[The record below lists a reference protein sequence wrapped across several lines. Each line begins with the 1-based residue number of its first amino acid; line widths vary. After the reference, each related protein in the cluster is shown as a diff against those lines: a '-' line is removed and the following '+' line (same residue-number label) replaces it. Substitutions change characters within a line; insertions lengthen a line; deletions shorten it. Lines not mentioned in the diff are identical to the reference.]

1 MYEKTKEYEKF
12 IFRDDNR
19 EKINVTHVRKLID
32 SIKARNLLELR
43 PILVNERYEI
53 IDGQHRLL
61 AAKEL
66 GVEIYYKM
74 EKGLEA
80 AEVMTMNLTKPWI
93 AGDYLN
99 YYCKHGYQD
108 YIKLKD
114 FMKKNGIN
122 LRVALTMI
130 QGESKQKMTL
140 FKQGKFQF
148 NDAPQEKELEL
159 CHETIDFIKK
169 MNGFSLY
176 TSSSRFWR
184 ALRKL
189 VTHAN
194 FDNGKWKE
202 NLSKM
207 IERFQ
212 AKPTTDDYCRLM
224 MDVYNW
230 RNGNKIN
237 LLDEVY

>member
-1 MYEKTKEYEKF
+1 MEQKTKDYQMF
-12 IFRDDNR
+12 IFREDNR
-19 EKINVTHVRKLID
+19 EKINATHVKKLIE
-32 SIKARNLLELR
+32 SIKSRNLLELR
-43 PILVNERYEI
+43 PILVNEKFEI

-66 GVEIYYKM
+66 GVDIYYKI
-74 EKGLEA
+74 EKGLDT
-80 AEVMTMNLTKPWI
+80 AEIMTMNLTKPWI

-99 YYCKHGYQD
+99 YYCKNGYQD

-114 FMKKNGIN
+114 FMRKNGIN

-130 QGESKQKMTL
+130 QGDSKQKMQL
-140 FKQGKFQF
+140 FKMGKFQF
-148 NDAPQEKELEL
+148 CDVPTASELDL

-176 TSSSRFWR
+176 TSSSRFWK

-189 VTHAN
+189 VTHAH
-194 FDNGKWKE
+194 FDNEKWKE

-212 AKPTTDDYCRLM
+212 AKPTTEDYCRLM

-230 RNGNKIN
+230 RNGNKVN
-237 LLDEVY
+237 LLEEVF